1 MLYYYV
7 LPADLRNFVIVISS
21 GLLTSACVT
30 FLITIAEYR
39 IKRVEAVEDFCEAN
53 WELMKSFYNLKIFES
68 YIPLELLVSYYG
80 EKNNVDMKKSRHK
93 AESDIKRYLWVKLD
107 KKSKQMIKKKHKKAD
122 YLDATFNKFI
132 EEQNRHI
139 EEIMNQY
146 IEMFERNN
154 CQTLSNTYAKIN
166 FLFGNKKIRQ
176 KVIYERIY
184 EKQIKVFDVIKNSVY
199 HFKVKKGNNIVMI
212 DYIQDI
218 QECLFSVKD
227 DKIFKS
233 YYMKHIY
240 EIDYEIHGLLKIIYG
255 KKKYEGVIP
264 DYMDYCCFSQLTGS
278 TEGSFDNRNSKS

>member
-1 MLYYYV
+1 MVYYYV

-39 IKRVEAVEDFCEAN
+39 IKRVEAVENFCNAN

-68 YIPLELLVSYYG
+68 YIPLELLISYYE
-80 EKNNVDMKKSRHK
+80 EKNNERMKESGHK
-93 AESDIKRYLWVKLD
+93 AEGDIKRYLWEKLD
-107 KKSKQMIKKKHKKAD
+107 KKSRKMIKKDYKKAD
-122 YLDATFNKFI
+122 YLDAIFSKCM

-146 IEMFERNN
+146 IEIVEKNN
-154 CQTLSNTYAKIN
+154 CQALSNTYAKIN

-176 KVIYERIY
+176 KIIYEGIY
-184 EKQIKVFDVIKNSVY
+184 EKQIEVFDVINNAVY
-199 HFKVKKGNNIVMI
+199 HFKLRKGNNTIMI
-212 DYIQDI
+212 HFIQDI
-218 QECLFSVKD
+218 QECLFAVKD

-233 YYMKHIY
+233 YYMNHVY
-240 EIDYEIHGLLKIIYG
+240 EIDNGIHGLLKVIYG

-264 DYMDYCCFSQLTGS
+264 DYKNYCCVSHLIGS
-278 TEGSFDNRNSKS
+278 TKGGSDK